1 MPFELCRSRRITLP
15 STASAL
21 TINEPARDP
30 KGKKRAAPD
39 SETDQEPEG
48 TPSNKVPKTSYS
60 LRSRKSLAATD
71 KKSIMPKKSSRL
83 LSKGKASAVGAK
95 AKAVAAASSSTTRME
110 ADDVEMMD
118 VDDRSEDDD
127 QPQNHGDGHADDGD
141 DDDDDDEGEHGGLV
155 LGGGATAGGGTGPG
169 GLDEGA
175 ALALFGDYRSMG
187 SYMVTLANRL
197 KTILNNIKLTADP
210 TARLVALQEL
220 SELLSIST
228 EDTLSPYFQVDA
240 FVKELVK
247 IMGGK
252 GGEAAQDDEGDDD
265 PPDEDAALAA
275 ALAISSSGTFTG
287 DDNLEAQV
295 LACRC
300 LANLMEAM
308 PGSAHTVVYHGAVPV
323 LCSKLVEIS
332 YIDLA
337 EQTLSVC
344 PPLLKSCLL
353 QSYVSLSD
361 AGEDF

>member
-1 MPFELCRSRRITLP
+1 
-15 STASAL
+15 
-21 TINEPARDP
+21 
-30 KGKKRAAPD
+30 
-39 SETDQEPEG
+39 
-48 TPSNKVPKTSYS
+48 
-60 LRSRKSLAATD
+60 
-71 KKSIMPKKSSRL
+71 MPKKSSRL
-83 LSKGKASAVGAK
+83 LSKGKASAVSAK
-95 AKAVAAASSSTTRME
+95 ARAAAAASSSSASRVE
-110 ADDVEMMD
+110 DEDVEMMD
-118 VDDRSEDDD
+118 VEDKSEDE
-127 QPQNHGDGHADDGD
+127 PQLQGDGREDEDDEDD
-141 DDDDDDEGEHGGLV
+141 DDDDDDEGGEHGGFPPS
-155 LGGGATAGGGTGPG
+155 GGPTAGGGTGPG

-187 SYMVTLANRL
+187 SYMVTLSNRL
-197 KTILNNIKLTADP
+197 KTILNNIKLTADA
-210 TARLVALQEL
+210 TTRLVALQEL

-275 ALAISSSGTFTG
+275 ALAISSGGTFTG

-344 PPLLKSCLL
+344 LAYVCILGFDLTLFLRLSRRSRKSIRVQSSVKAAYLL
-353 QSYVSLSD
+353 
-361 AGEDF
+361 F